1 MKRVVGLL
9 FVVVL
14 LCGFASVAQAT
25 IQISYSIDGGAPV
38 LCGPSAGPGVL
49 CANVASPFAISFLG
63 ASSNSPGE
71 PGISEETS
79 AVVRLKNVTGV
90 AHGIIIQ
97 VGADGFVMPTA
108 PPDIQFLS
116 HIGGT
121 VVTAAGVDALTFK
134 SCIFLGSSL
143 TPCIGGFSTP
153 TGSPFIGGVGSFN
166 NDQNGTISLLP
177 APYSIGQEIALILG
191 AGAEVNFSASTSLT
205 QTQVPEPASIA
216 LLGAVVLFA
225 GRLVRRKRLS

>member
-14 LCGFASVAQAT
+14 LCGFASLAQAS
-25 IQISYSIDGGAPV
+25 IQVSYSIDGGAPV
-38 LCGPSAGPGVL
+38 VCGPDASNAVLCGNA
-49 CANVASPFAISFLG
+49 ATPFQIIFLG
-63 ASSNSPGE
+63 ASSNSPGT
-71 PGISEETS
+71 PGLAEETS
-79 AVVRLKNVTGV
+79 AVVRIKNVGLTTHNIV
-90 AHGIIIQ
+90 IS
-97 VGADGFVMPTA
+97 VGSDGFTMPTA

-121 VVTAAGVDALTFK
+121 VVTGSAANTLSFT
-134 SCIFLGSSL
+134 SCLFLGNSL
-143 TPCIGGFSTP
+143 TPCIGASGSVTGTP
-153 TGSPFIGGVGSFN
+153 GIKPIGAFADDKS
-166 NDQNGTISLLP
+166 GTITFLP
-177 APYSIGQEIALILG
+177 SPYSIGQNIDLTLG
-191 AGAEVNFSASTSLT
+191 AGSEINFSASTTLT